1 MSQLWREQGQECKDN
16 RKEREYF
23 MKAFMDENFLLL
35 TETAQK
41 LYHDYVEGMPII
53 DYHCHINPREIYED
67 RRYGNITQ
75 IWLGADHYK
84 WRLMRSNGV
93 EEYYITGDAA
103 DREKFQK
110 WAETLEMAI
119 GNPLYH
125 WSHLELK
132 RYFGYD
138 GCLNRETA
146 EEVWTLC
153 NEKLT
158 QSDMTARNLIRNSG
172 VTLLCTTDD
181 PTDSLIWH
189 KKLKS
194 DDSFNVRVLPA
205 WRPDKAMYIEKED
218 YLNYVNKLSKVSG
231 VQIDSFEGFV
241 EALRNRMDFFD
252 SMGCCISDHGLSYVM
267 YSPAGQEDVET
278 IFAKRLSGEI
288 PTAAE
293 QAIFKT
299 ALLMALGKEY
309 NRKKWVM
316 QLHYGV
322 SRDNSHRVFCL
333 SGPDAGIDCIS
344 NYAPSSELVAF
355 LNALDETDELPKTI
369 IYSLNPADNALIG
382 TIIGCFQNSS
392 SVGKV
397 QQGSAWWFNDH
408 KSGMTEQMTSLANLG
423 LLGNFVGMVTDS
435 RSLLSYTRHEYFRRI
450 MCGLIG
456 EWVENGEYPRDY
468 LSLEKI
474 VKGIAYNNAVRYF
487 GFDL

>member
-1 MSQLWREQGQECKDN
+1 
-16 RKEREYF
+16 

-35 TETAQK
+35 TETARK

-53 DYHCHINPREIYED
+53 DYHCHINPGEIYED
-67 RRYGNITQ
+67 RRFENITQ
-75 IWLGADHYK
+75 IWLEADHYK

-93 EEYYITGDAA
+93 EERYITGDAT

-132 RYFGYD
+132 RYFDYD

-153 NEKLT
+153 NEKLK
-158 QSDMTARNLIRNSG
+158 QPDMTARNLIRKSG

-189 KKLKS
+189 KKLRS
-194 DDSFNVRVLPA
+194 DDSFDVRILPA
-205 WRPDKAMYIEKED
+205 WRPDMAMYIEKED
-218 YLNYVNKLSKVSG
+218 YLNYTDKLSKVSG
-231 VQIDSFEGFV
+231 VQIDSFESLV

-267 YSPAGQEDVET
+267 YSPAGQEDVEAV
-278 IFAKRLSGEI
+278 FAKRLSGAI
-288 PTAAE
+288 PTVAE

-309 NRKKWVM
+309 NRKRWVM

-322 SRDNSHRVFCL
+322 SRDNSHRIFSL
-333 SGPDAGIDCIS
+333 SGPDVGIDCIS
-344 NYAPSSELVAF
+344 NYAPSSELVYF

-382 TIIGCFQNSS
+382 SIIGCFQNSS

-435 RSLLSYTRHEYFRRI
+435 RSFLSYTRHEYFRRI

-468 LSLEKI
+468 PSLEKI
-474 VKGIAYNNAVRYF
+474 VKGIAYDNAVRYF